1 MAERIKASYTY
12 KMKFRFLLKSLAIFF
27 LLTFSLYLSPSSA
40 KAEDEFSVDANVTY
54 QVQESGKSVVT
65 HEIYLENNFSTLYAT
80 TYTLSLENIDAG
92 SVTARDDNGKALVV
106 ETKKE
111 GDKVNIKINF
121 NDAVVGRGAKR
132 HFFVVYENGNFAVR
146 TGEIWEVS
154 IPRLADENSFRNY
167 SVTLD
172 VPSNFGL
179 EAYVSPKADSQS
191 ENGGHKIYSFKKS
204 QILETGITA
213 GFGAFQVFS
222 FNLSYHLENPL
233 SRDAQTQVALPPDTA
248 FQKVYIQS
256 IEPKPMKIDIDSDG
270 NWLATYKLKPRQRVD
285 VTAMGAVQ
293 IFASFRPFPAPTEET
308 LASNLKESEF
318 WQVNDAQIKTLAAE
332 LKTPRAIYDYVSKNL
347 KYDFARVQPNVQRMG
362 AYNALKSPTQAIC
375 MEFTDL
381 FIAIARAAGIPAREV
396 NGYAYTENPA
406 LQPLSL
412 VADVL
417 HAWPEYYD
425 RDLKAWV
432 PIDPTWGSTTGGQD
446 FFSKLDLRHFAFV
459 MHGVDSNKPYAP
471 GSYKLGPNPQKDVF
485 VSFGKLPEIR
495 TSIPV
500 LSIAGRKQIPFFE
513 STYNIKIEN
522 PGPVALYSLSP
533 IVHFDKSVRSKDF
546 IEVMPPYSSTNLE
559 IKIPFSLLGKNTPDV
574 VKVTALGSQI
584 EIPTNK
590 TQIVINSLLMLC
602 ALFLVII
609 LGVLIRLKKINL
621 GWFNVKIQVL
631 KQKLY
636 ARFGPK
642 PNKDKDNA

>member
-1 MAERIKASYTY
+1 M
-12 KMKFRFLLKSLAIFF
+12 KSLSKIIFSIT
-27 LLTFSLYLSPSSA
+27 LLFSLFIIHCSVFTNLA
-40 KAEDEFSVDANVTY
+40 LAEGEFSVDANVTY
-54 QVQESGKSVVT
+54 LVHENGKSVVT
-65 HEIYLENNFSTLYAT
+65 HEVYLENNFSTLYAT

-92 SVTARDDNGKALVV
+92 SVTARDDKGKALVV
-106 ETKKE
+106 ETNKE
-111 GDKVNIKINF
+111 GDKTNIQINF
-121 NDAVVGRGAKR
+121 SDAVVGQGAKR

-154 IPRLADENSFRNY
+154 IPRLADESSFRNY
-167 SVTLD
+167 SVSLD

-179 EAYVSPKADSQS
+179 EAYVSPKADTHS
-191 ENGGHKIYSFKKS
+191 EIGGHKIYSFKKN

-233 SRDAQTQVALPPDTA
+233 SRDAQTEIALPPDTA

-256 IEPKPMKIDIDSDG
+256 IEPKPVSIDMDPDG
-270 NWLATYKLKPRQRVD
+270 NWLAIYKLKSRQRVD
-285 VTAMGAVQ
+285 VNVMGSVQ
-293 IFASFRPFPAPTEET
+293 IFASFRPFPKPTNET
-308 LASNLKESEF
+308 LSTNLKETDF
-318 WQVNDAQIKTLAAE
+318 WQVNDPQIKALAME

-347 KYDFARVQPNVQRMG
+347 KYEFARVQPNVQRMG
-362 AYNALKSPTQAIC
+362 AKAALNSPTQAIC

-381 FIAIARAAGIPAREV
+381 FIALARAAGIPAREV
-396 NGYAYTENPA
+396 NGYAYTENPE

-425 RDLKAWV
+425 SNAGAWI

-459 MHGVDSNKPYAP
+459 MHGEDSSKPYAP

-485 VSFGKLPEIR
+485 VSFGKLPEER

-500 LSIAGRKQIPFFE
+500 LTVTHKKQIPFFD
-513 STYNIKIEN
+513 STYTVKIEN
-522 PGPVALYSLSP
+522 PGPVALYSMSP
-533 IVHFDKSVRSKDF
+533 VVYFDKTVKSKDF
-546 IEVMPPYSSTNLE
+546 VEVLPPYSSTNIE
-559 IKIPFSLLGKNTPDV
+559 FKIPFSVLGKNTPDV
-574 VKVTALGSQI
+574 VKITALGSQI

-590 TQIVINSLLMLC
+590 TQIVINSLLMLF
-602 ALFLVII
+602 ALFLVVI
-609 LGVLIRLKKINL
+609 LGVLIRLKKISL
-621 GWFNVKIQVL
+621 AWFSAKIQVL
-631 KQKLY
+631 KQKIY
-636 ARFGPK
+636 ARLGPK
-642 PNKDKDNA
+642 IDKDKDNA

>member
-1 MAERIKASYTY
+1 MAIIRE
-12 KMKFRFLLKSLAIFF
+12 MKFLKSFVLFI
-27 LLTFSLYLSPSSA
+27 LLTFTLYLLPPVASA
-40 KAEDEFSVDANVTY
+40 DNEFSVDANVTY
-54 QVQESGKSVVT
+54 LVQENGKSIVT
-65 HEIYLENNFSTLYAT
+65 HEVYLENNFSTLYAT

-92 SVTARDDNGKALVV
+92 SVTVRDDKGKALPV
-106 ETKKE
+106 ETSKE
-111 GDKVNIKINF
+111 GDKTDIKINF
-121 NDAVVGRGAKR
+121 IDAVVGQGAKR

-179 EAYVSPKADSQS
+179 EAYVSPKADTHS
-191 ENGGHKIYSFKKS
+191 EAGGHKIYSFNKK

-233 SRDAQTQVALPPDTA
+233 SRDAQTEIALPPDTA

-256 IEPKPMKIDIDSDG
+256 IEPKPISIDIDADG
-270 NWLATYKLKPRQRVD
+270 NWLAIYKLKSRQRVD
-285 VTAMGAVQ
+285 VNVMGAVQ
-293 IFASFRPFPAPTEET
+293 IFASFRPFPKPTNEI
-308 LASNLKESEF
+308 LSINLKETDF
-318 WQVNDAQIKTLAAE
+318 WQVNDPQIKALATE

-347 KYDFARVQPNVQRMG
+347 KYEFARVQPNVQRMG
-362 AYNALKSPTQAIC
+362 AKNALNSPTQAIC

-381 FIAIARAAGIPAREV
+381 FIALSRAAGIAAREV
-396 NGYAYTENPA
+396 NGYAYTENPE

-425 RDLKAWV
+425 SNVAAWI

-459 MHGVDSNKPYAP
+459 MHGEDSSKPYAP

-485 VSFGKLPEIR
+485 VSFGKLPEER
-495 TSIPV
+495 TSIPTLTIV
-500 LSIAGRKQIPFFE
+500 DKKQIPFFD
-513 STYNIKIEN
+513 STYTVKIEN
-522 PGPVALYSLSP
+522 PGPIAIYSMSP
-533 IVHFDKSVRSKDF
+533 VVYFDQIVKSKDLV
-546 IEVMPPYSSTNLE
+546 EVLPPYSGTNIE
-559 IKIPFSLLGKNTPDV
+559 IKIPFSVLGKNTPDI

-590 TQIVINSLLMLC
+590 TQVVVNSLLVLC
-602 ALFLVII
+602 ALFFVII
-609 LGVLIRLKKINL
+609 MGVLIRLKKINL
-621 GWFNVKIQVL
+621 AWFNVKIQII

-642 PNKDKDNA
+642 IDKDKDTA